1 MRVFC
6 DIAGLFGLHLNL
18 FLGRTFAHVGRD
30 ARKGSAKEKAQ
41 FSEPIAMQK
50 GELRRRQGDRVVRD
64 EDEDRVIDSR
74 LQPNN
79 GWEIEQSEVGEAED
93 ERIGERIP
101 LLDKRTGGETKLES
115 NIKAQ
120 ALGVTKKDW
129 IVGILKLLLDQVSTF
144 FNEKTPPFLSIAYF
158 TSFFVTPKVD
168 DKTLAL
174 LKVIKLQFSAIV
186 D

>member
-1 MRVFC
+1 
-6 DIAGLFGLHLNL
+6 
-18 FLGRTFAHVGRD
+18 
-30 ARKGSAKEKAQ
+30 
-41 FSEPIAMQK
+41 MQK
-50 GELRRRQGDRVVRD
+50 GELRRRQGDRVVHD
-64 EDEDRVIDSR
+64 EDEDQAIDSR

-79 GWEIEQSEVGEAED
+79 GWEIEKSEVGEED